1 MLSATWYWISKA
13 QGNYQ
18 SKDQV
23 PRKCSI
29 RLCVPL
35 RHLDHFDGFRC
46 SHLNLCSHFSPIKVT
61 LLKLIT
67 LAKLH
72 NSWSSFQHS
81 LLQRWW
87 GMPTGMLYPV
97 LCLVT
102 QSCQTLCD
110 HMDCSP
116 PAPLSLEFSRREY
129 WSGFLFPSPRDLP
142 NPGMEP
148 RSPAWQA
155 DIFTIWATIFSP
167 RTRQCRKWKWSRSV
181 VSDSLRPPGR

>member
-1 MLSATWYWISKA
+1 MLSAAWYWISKD

-23 PRKCSI
+23 SRKCSI

-46 SHLNLCSHFSPIKVT
+46 CHLNLCSHFSPIKVT

-67 LAKLH
+67 FAKLH

-81 LLQRWW
+81 LLPWWW
-87 GMPTGMLYPV
+87 GMPTGMFYPV

-110 HMDCSP
+110 PMDCSP
-116 PAPLSLEFSRREY
+116 PGSSVFGVLQARILEWVVIPFSKG
-129 WSGFLFPSPRDLP
+129 SPQPRDGTQVSCMASRYFYHL
-142 NPGMEP
+142 
-148 RSPAWQA
+148 SHH
-155 DIFTIWATIFSP
+155 IFP
-167 RTRQCRKWKWSRSV
+167 
-181 VSDSLRPPGR
+181 